1 VKEQLKPH
9 GHAMWSAAGGE
20 THVLE
25 RETHGVKPGDVIK
38 IVDKLSPDERI
49 IVENLRA
56 LGPYKVHDAKAQML
70 ERMAAAARAD
80 ADVVKL
86 TDMYPWLLPEVE
98 PDKPAWAHAVVLIS
112 ALTLVILIAMLV
124 QQRTSRAADMTE
136 ATHPTP
142 LAAIESTPAP
152 PPETPSKPR
161 RQQGRVDR
169 PTPRMQLHTAE
180 VAP

>member
-1 VKEQLKPH
+1 
-9 GHAMWSAAGGE
+9 MWSAGTGE

-38 IVDKLSPDERI
+38 IVDKLSPDERV

-56 LGPYKVHDAKAQML
+56 LGSYKVHDAKAQML

-98 PDKPAWAHAVVLIS
+98 PDKPAWAHAVVVIS
-112 ALTLVILIAMLV
+112 ALTLVVLIAMLS
-124 QQRTSRAADMTE
+124 QQRASRAPDLAE

-142 LAAIESTPAP
+142 ISALESAP
-152 PPETPSKPR
+152 PPAPEAPSKPR

-169 PTPRMQLHTAE
+169 PTPRMQLHTLE
-180 VAP
+180 VTP